1 MSLALVGF
9 GLVAARRE
17 RLGRRVVLRR
27 RHLAAGLGGGL
38 LVVAAFLADA
48 PNVASGGMPGD
59 FPAPLFLIGLGLA
72 VAAAVD
78 ALRQGGNDA
87 RERVRFTTAA

>member
-1 MSLALVGF
+1 
-9 GLVAARRE
+9 
-17 RLGRRVVLRR
+17 LRR
-27 RHLAAGLGGGL
+27 RHLAAGVGGGL

-59 FPAPLFLIGLGLA
+59 FPAPVFLIGLGLA

-78 ALRQGGNDA
+78 ALREGGNDA
-87 RERVRFTTAA
+87 RERIRFTSAA